1 LSSDNVDTSNFLSDG
16 VLDLNSGVDLDEV
29 VAVLLIN
36 QELGGTSV
44 AVVDGFGESDSVV
57 QDGLASLF
65 GQVLCRGKLDDLL
78 VASLDTAVTLEQVD
92 DVTVAVTQKLDFN
105 VLGAVQEALDE
116 DGAVTKGRLGFGCGT
131 LEGLL
136 ELLLLP
142 DDSHTTTTTTKGSLD
157 DDGESVLVGEALD
170 FFELLDGAVGAGND
184 GDLALDGELTGR
196 DLVTE
201 SINGVRGR
209 ANELWRVSETHKTSE
224 GCSTHDHASSLD
236 LASKLGVL
244 T

>member
-1 LSSDNVDTSNFLSDG
+1 MSSDNVDASNFLSDG

-29 VAVLLIN
+29 VAVLLVN

-44 AVVDGFGESDSVV
+44 AVVDRLGESDSVV
-57 QDGLASLF
+57 QDGLAGLL
-65 GQVLCRGKLDDLL
+65 GQVLRRGKLDDLL
-78 VASLDTAVTLEQVD
+78 VTSLDTAVTLEQVD
-92 DVTVAVTQKLDFN
+92 HVTVAVTQKLDFN

-116 DGAVTKGRLGFGCGT
+116 DGTVAESRLGLGCGT

-142 DDSHTTTTTTKGSLD
+142 DNSHTTATTTEGSLD

-170 FFELLDGAVGAGND
+170 FFELLDRAVGTGND

-196 DLVTE
+196 DLVTKGV
-201 SINGVRGR
+201 NGVGGR
-209 ANELWRVSETHKTSE
+209 TNELWKESVWLYKTLE
-224 GCSTHDHASSLD
+224 L
-236 LASKLGVL
+236 
-244 T
+244 